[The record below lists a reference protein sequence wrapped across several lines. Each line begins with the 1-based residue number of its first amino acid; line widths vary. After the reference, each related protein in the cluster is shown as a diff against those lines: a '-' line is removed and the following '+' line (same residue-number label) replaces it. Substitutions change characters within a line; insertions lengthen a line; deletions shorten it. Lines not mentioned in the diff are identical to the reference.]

1 MYPYQDNQS
10 SLPCSSYQREPDW
23 TCEVTHC
30 DRTKLPQ
37 ACATQLNHT
46 QADQRYQINQPQKF
60 FADQNRPSVI
70 KTVKKNFTGNTI
82 DQDVVSPIDKSETIE
97 FFSEAS
103 NTADLISKYVHKK
116 FSLKNPCGER
126 QTSAPPPSDR
136 SSVIVGSSSNF
147 SLSTAFSEI
156 FKQGQEDSQEEED
169 YLGNSVELDDLELVG
184 HADIRDI
191 CLTYLAEEVPY
202 MEERK
207 SVFLNAWYEINIG
220 ESLVTKWIAF
230 ARNWTPLPPHFHR
243 MTHGQLM

>member
-10 SLPCSSYQREPDW
+10 SLSCSSHQREPDW
-23 TCEVTHC
+23 TYEVTHC
-30 DRTKLPQ
+30 ERTKLPQ
-37 ACATQLNHT
+37 ACVPQLNLT
-46 QADQRYQINQPQKF
+46 QANQRHQINPPQKF

-70 KTVKKNFTGNTI
+70 KTLKNNCTGNTI
-82 DQDVVSPIDKSETIE
+82 DQDVVSPVDKSETIE
-97 FFSEAS
+97 FFSEPC

-116 FSLKNPCGER
+116 FSRKNPCREN

-147 SLSTAFSEI
+147 SLSTAFSE
-156 FKQGQEDSQEEED
+156 FLKQGQEDSQEEED

-230 ARNWTPLPPHFHR
+230 ARDRTPLPPHFHR

>member
-1 MYPYQDNQS
+1 MYPFQDNQS
-10 SLPCSSYQREPDW
+10 SLPCSSYQRKPDW
-23 TCEVTHC
+23 TYEVTHC
-30 DRTKLPQ
+30 VRTKLPQ
-37 ACATQLNHT
+37 ACATQLDLT
-46 QADQRYQINQPQKF
+46 QADQRHQIHPPQKF
-60 FADQNRPSVI
+60 FAGQNRPSVI
-70 KTVKKNFTGNTI
+70 KTLKNNFTGDTI
-82 DQDVVSPIDKSETIE
+82 DQDVVSPLDKSETIE
-97 FFSEAS
+97 FFSEPC

-116 FSLKNPCGER
+116 FSRKNPCGER

-147 SLSTAFSEI
+147 SLSTAFSECL
-156 FKQGQEDSQEEED
+156 KQGQEDSQGEED

-184 HADIRDI
+184 HADIRDF

-230 ARNWTPLPPHFHR
+230 ARDWTPLPPHFHR
-243 MTHGQLM
+243 MTHAQLM